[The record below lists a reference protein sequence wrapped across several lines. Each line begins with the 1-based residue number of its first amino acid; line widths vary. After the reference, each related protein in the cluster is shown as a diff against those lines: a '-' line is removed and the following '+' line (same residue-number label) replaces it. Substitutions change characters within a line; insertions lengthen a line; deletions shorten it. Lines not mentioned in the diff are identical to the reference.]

1 MTAWQLGTIV
11 DVVEPLAD
19 SVLRVLHSGPHM
31 ATVELT
37 SKHNDSEYRLTIT
50 LASGSP
56 RIDFELDVN
65 WLERGDPQTGVP
77 ALRASFPLAIEDGKA
92 NFEIPCGSIERPTD
106 GAESPALNWVDLTG
120 RALGGELPIG
130 ATLLNDCK
138 YGHSVS
144 DDTIRLTLLRSSYD
158 PDPLPELGR
167 HSIRYALVPHSGDI
181 DLGDAI
187 HAGHA
192 FNHPLVP
199 VGTTVHEGDLP
210 VEGSALEIL
219 APNVML
225 SGLKK
230 AEDDDAIIIRLYEF
244 EGRETTARVRLS
256 RVLAEPDS
264 AAVETDILEQPLDEN
279 TATMDGDVL
288 SVTIPAFGVATVKVG

>member
-1 MTAWQLGTIV
+1 
-11 DVVEPLAD
+11 
-19 SVLRVLHSGPHM
+19 
-31 ATVELT
+31 
-37 SKHNDSEYRLTIT
+37 
-50 LASGSP
+50 
-56 RIDFELDVN
+56 VN

-77 ALRASFPLAIEDGKA
+77 ALRASFPLSIEDGKA

-106 GAESPALNWVDLTG
+106 AGESPALNWVDLTG
-120 RALGGELPIG
+120 KALGGELPIG

-167 HSIRYALVPHSGDI
+167 HSIRYALVPHSGDL
-181 DLGDAI
+181 DLGDAT

-192 FNHPLVP
+192 FNHPIVP

-230 AEDDDAIIIRLYEF
+230 AEDDDALIIRLYEF
-244 EGRETTARVRLS
+244 EGRQTAARVRLS

-264 AAVETDILEQPLDEN
+264 AAVETDLLEQPLDKS
-279 TATMDGDVL
+279 TAAMDGDVL
-288 SVTIPAFGVATVKVG
+288 TVTIPAFGIATVRVG